1 MPGVTNAFIKQQK
14 YKGLQLSHNPIHRE
28 GRLTQQARNAQT
40 LHIPEKGLSSGP

>member
-14 YKGLQLSHNPIHRE
+14 YKRLQLSHSSTHRE
-28 GRLTQQARNAQT
+28 GWLTQPAWDAQT